1 LVDIMRQA
9 KIPQI
14 APAESSD
21 TELVR
26 RALARDE
33 AAVRAIM
40 QANNRR
46 LYRLARGILRND
58 SEAEDVVQE
67 AYVRAFTH
75 LESFRGDSSL
85 STWLSRI
92 TMNEALGRLRRQRPA
107 VEIDSLPQGALEAQI
122 IQFPLAASDDPEKS
136 MAQREI
142 QRVVEHAIDELP
154 EAFRLVFI
162 TRVIEGMNVEETAEI
177 LSLKP
182 ETVKSRLH
190 RARTMLRDNVERK
203 IGPVVMEAFPFAGK
217 RCERLTDAVLKRL
230 GSAAIFW
237 EPLNSTTIQPLCI
250 NNARHLSRA
259 TGVSTMF
266 VRLSAAIAALSLLTG
281 PALAQGAKPTDPQI
295 AHIAY
300 TAGVIDIAAAK
311 QAIGKAGNKDVKSF
325 AQDMVRDHEA
335 VNKQALDLVK
345 KLKVTPE
352 DNDTSKTLSKQAA
365 EKLAELAKLKG
376 AEYDK
381 AYVANEV
388 AYHKAVNSA
397 LETQLIPSANN
408 AELKSLLQTG
418 LKIFQGHQQHAEHV
432 AAGLK

>member
-1 LVDIMRQA
+1 MRQA
-9 KIPQI
+9 HKPHI
-14 APAESSD
+14 APLNTVD
-21 TELVR
+21 IELVR

-33 AAVRAIM
+33 AAIRTIM

-107 VEIDSLPQGALEAQI
+107 VEIDALPQGALEAQI

-142 QRVVEHAIDELP
+142 QTVVEHAIDDLP

-182 ETVKSRLH
+182 ETVKTRLH
-190 RARTMLRDNVERK
+190 RARTMLRDNVEKK
-203 IGPVVMEAFPFAGK
+203 IGPVVLEAFPFAGK

-230 GSAAIFW
+230 G
-237 EPLNSTTIQPLCI
+237 
-250 NNARHLSRA
+250 
-259 TGVSTMF
+259 
-266 VRLSAAIAALSLLTG
+266 
-281 PALAQGAKPTDPQI
+281 
-295 AHIAY
+295 Y
-300 TAGVIDIAAAK
+300 
-311 QAIGKAGNKDVKSF
+311 
-325 AQDMVRDHEA
+325 
-335 VNKQALDLVK
+335 
-345 KLKVTPE
+345 
-352 DNDTSKTLSKQAA
+352 
-365 EKLAELAKLKG
+365 
-376 AEYDK
+376 
-381 AYVANEV
+381 
-388 AYHKAVNSA
+388 
-397 LETQLIPSANN
+397 
-408 AELKSLLQTG
+408 
-418 LKIFQGHQQHAEHV
+418 
-432 AAGLK
+432 